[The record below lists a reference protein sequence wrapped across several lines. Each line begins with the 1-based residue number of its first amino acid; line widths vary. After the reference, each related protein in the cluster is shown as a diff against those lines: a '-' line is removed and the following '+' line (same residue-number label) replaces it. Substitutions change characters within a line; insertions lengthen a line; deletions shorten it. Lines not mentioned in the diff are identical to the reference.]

1 VEPVGPLQPVDCA
14 GTGDLLAASV
24 ADNAERAVRL
34 AAGAARQTVPAMLRA
49 LRHPRIAADD
59 AWATGTSLAR
69 MLQPATDTMSPVLT
83 ARGMGRR
90 FETVQVPMTDVRRA
104 AAMLECS
111 VNDVFLAALTGA
123 LRRYH
128 ERHGSVV
135 TELRMGLTLSLRDHG
150 EIGGNRVTVVRLT
163 VPVGF
168 RDPVR
173 RIDVTRRIVRQWRTA
188 PAHRVTEAASF
199 ALNLVPRGVCGTTL
213 KHVDFLAGNVPG
225 FDVPVHL
232 AGTRV
237 LAYYPFGPA
246 FGSAVNATLMS
257 YAGTC
262 FVGLDADAAALPDS
276 AFFARCVQEGFREV
290 FAAGTPVRIP
300 TQRTAGCSRRG
311 SAS

>member
-1 VEPVGPLQPVDCA
+1 
-14 GTGDLLAASV
+14 
-24 ADNAERAVRL
+24 
-34 AAGAARQTVPAMLRA
+34 M
-49 LRHPRIAADD
+49 
-59 AWATGTSLAR
+59 
-69 MLQPATDTMSPVLT
+69 
-83 ARGMGRR
+83 
-90 FETVQVPMTDVRRA
+90 
-104 AAMLECS
+104 
-111 VNDVFLAALTGA
+111 
-123 LRRYH
+123 
-128 ERHGSVV
+128 
-135 TELRMGLTLSLRDHG
+135 
-150 EIGGNRVTVVRLT
+150 
-163 VPVGF
+163 
-168 RDPVR
+168 
-173 RIDVTRRIVRQWRTA
+173 
-188 PAHRVTEAASF
+188 TEAASF

-262 FVGLDADAAALPDS
+262 FVGWMPTPPRCPT
-276 AFFARCVQEGFREV
+276 ARSSPCVQEGFREV